1 MKTKIKHCWLLCLLA
16 FCSCSSWIDIKPS
29 DRLSEGMLFEDRQ
42 GFEKAINGVYV
53 GLTDRALYGTGRKTR
68 QAGQPGT
75 GCPPAGK
82 LSVDSRRE
90 KTGGGGDA

>member
-53 GLTDRALYGTGRKTR
+53 G
-68 QAGQPGT
+68 
-75 GCPPAGK
+75 
-82 LSVDSRRE
+82 
-90 KTGGGGDA
+90 